1 MTVIVTFPSKH
12 PWACVIKLP
21 EIWED
26 WPMAPA
32 AVAAGAPISLQ
43 FCGFSVE
50 GPSLSNPHHGGVAIL
65 CWGLNRKRGG
75 THRWTQPPLSCWPQ
89 RPTHLASLVGG
100 TRRGRGLR
108 LELVSAGGRDTEL

>member
-32 AVAAGAPISLQ
+32 AAAAGAPISLQ
-43 FCGFSVE
+43 FCGLSVE
-50 GPSLSNPHHGGVAIL
+50 GPSTLQSSPWWCGHPLLGTQQEE
-65 CWGLNRKRGG
+65 RGDS
-75 THRWTQPPLSCWPQ
+75 PLDPA
-89 RPTHLASLVGG
+89 P
-100 TRRGRGLR
+100 
-108 LELVSAGGRDTEL
+108 TELLAATAHPFGQLGWGHPEGSGTAP

>member
-1 MTVIVTFPSKH
+1 MGPT
-12 PWACVIKLP
+12 
-21 EIWED
+21 
-26 WPMAPA
+26 
-32 AVAAGAPISLQ
+32 SLQ

-50 GPSLSNPHHGGVAIL
+50 GPSLSNPHHGVAIL
-65 CWGLNRKRGG
+65 CWGLNRKDGAG

-108 LELVSAGGRDTEL
+108 LELVSAGRRDTKL